1 MTESITISPF
11 VSGRSILLLGLVSL
25 TLTLLL
31 FPNATWSA
39 GKEDGF
45 IGSYLDCRSKGDEVK
60 RLRCYDALIRSAYFA
75 ESDAETI
82 SEESIYASNSVEEER
97 RKVSVDRLESLSR
110 REERGMLTTDDPNY
124 IVYAS
129 PIDDNLGDEKHT
141 EFYLSLK
148 YPLVDDWF
156 SDLQKSFSSSG
167 GQPGRFLNSI
177 TPDRLLL
184 QYNGLYDFYAIESNR
199 YDSAPIISRRQN
211 PGISFEYDFAHG
223 RETLRLGWFHES
235 NGQQLEKDKLDQ
247 FEDFRMESGDDFALA
262 KVSRGWDY
270 AQVRWT
276 SNSLRFDDP
285 LTQDWFNYQV
295 EMRFYC
301 DCQGFGFISGRED
314 DIWWE
319 DGNDVKI
326 SDFDGLRGSIDGS
339 FWNNNTFSLD
349 AKLDLVTGLE
359 HSFGQYLSGRV
370 TLGAK
375 WDNVSLTL
383 FYFDGYGR
391 DPSTYHIRTQYAGL
405 GFELR

>member
-1 MTESITISPF
+1 MKTKNWLFGRTFTISRSAAVLF
-11 VSGRSILLLGLVSL
+11 VLLSFLSGVVSAASGDS
-25 TLTLLL
+25 T
-31 FPNATWSA
+31 FQA
-39 GKEDGF
+39 
-45 IGSYLDCRSKGDEVK
+45 SYLDCRNKGKEVA
-60 RLRCYDALIRSAYFA
+60 RLRCYDALVRHDSLKERSG
-75 ESDAETI
+75 EQI
-82 SEESIYASNSVEEER
+82 VEEQLTAKGKEEEKR
-97 RKVSVDRLESLSR
+97 RELRISRLESLSR

-129 PIDDNLGDEKHT
+129 PIDDNLGDESHT

-156 SDLQKSFSSSG
+156 SDLQKSFSGSDG
-167 GQPGRFLNSI
+167 NLGRFFNSV

-184 QYNGLYDFYAIESNR
+184 HYNGLYDFYATDSDR

-211 PGISFEYDFAHG
+211 PGVSFEYDFGHG
-223 RETLRLGWFHES
+223 KKALRVGWFHES
-235 NGQQLEKDKLDQ
+235 NGQQLEENNIDR
-247 FEDFRMESGDDFALA
+247 FEEFRMESGDDFALA

-270 AQVRWT
+270 AQIRWA
-276 SNSLRFDDP
+276 SNSLRFADP
-285 LTQDWFNYQV
+285 LSQDWFNYQV

-301 DCQGFGFISGRED
+301 DCQGFGFIGGRED
-314 DIWWE
+314 SIWWE
-319 DGNDVKI
+319 DGNDAKI

-339 FWNNNTFSLD
+339 FWKNSSLSLD
-349 AKLDLVTGLE
+349 AKIDLVTGLE
-359 HSFGQYLSGRV
+359 HSFGQYLSGRL

-391 DPSTYHIRTQYAGL
+391 DPSTYHIRTQYAGM